1 MKVSTP
7 PERVP
12 SWFSFLNT
20 QVKEEGNF
28 AAVFR
33 VVEIFTWLKLNT
45 GGGIMPR
52 KHLLIILVL
61 VISASLLLF
70 GCGSDQTRDDQNAGV
85 ASEEQGQ
92 VDVIRLEGGDWGYPS
107 PYAHYPRGP
116 GGFKMALIFDGL
128 LERGEKGLIPWL
140 AEKYE
145 IKDNGKQYLFTIR
158 DGVKW
163 HDGKP
168 FTAEDVKFTF
178 EYASKHPM
186 VWSDIGSDDIEK
198 VESVGDR
205 QVLVTVSEPN
215 ASMLYNLGQT
225 RIIPKHIWENVD
237 HPKEF
242 TGPEAV
248 TGTGPYRL
256 TDYNKEHGTYRFEA
270 FGDFWGPVQKVKVIE
285 FIPVSEPVLA
295 FEKGE
300 IDLTGVSP
308 DVLPRFQNNPAYKV
322 VQSPGFWGYRLLFN
336 MGDYPVLRHKELRQ
350 AISYAIDAQELI
362 NKVERGAAVPG
373 SAGILPPDHV
383 MYNSNVK
390 QYNLNLK
397 KAKDLLARLGY
408 DRLDEKGICQNK
420 DGKKLSFTLSVPDR
434 AVRMAEVLQEQ
445 LAKAGIEIKVQ
456 SADTKTHDARVRNN
470 EYQLAVLG
478 HGGWGNDPDYLRE
491 RFGGLFKG
499 GISPS
504 ASGLQGYNNQELNDL
519 LEKQC
524 LEMDEQKRKQLIF
537 KIQEILAEDVPEIPL
552 YYTTG
557 YSVYRPDKYDGWMFM
572 FDHHSLTH
580 SKLSYLERD

>member
-1 MKVSTP
+1 
-7 PERVP
+7 
-12 SWFSFLNT
+12 
-20 QVKEEGNF
+20 
-28 AAVFR
+28 
-33 VVEIFTWLKLNT
+33 
-45 GGGIMPR
+45 MPK
-52 KHLLIILVL
+52 KHLLITLLL
-61 VISASLLLF
+61 VISLSIILF
-70 GCGSDQTRDDQNAGV
+70 GCGTDQAKDDQKANV
-85 ASEEQGQ
+85 NKSEKQGQ

-128 LERGEKGLIPWL
+128 LERDEDGLIPWL
-140 AEKYE
+140 AEDYE
-145 IKDNGKQYLFTIR
+145 IKDGGRQYLFTVR

-163 HDGKP
+163 QDGKP
-168 FTAEDVKFTF
+168 LTAEDVKFTF

-186 VWSDIGSDDIEK
+186 VWSYIGSNDIKK
-198 VESVGDR
+198 VEVTGDN

-215 ASMLYNLGQT
+215 ASMLYNLGRT

-237 HPKEF
+237 NPREF

-248 TGTGPYRL
+248 IGTGPYRL

-270 FGDFWGPVQKVKVIE
+270 FEDFWGPGQRVKVIE

-308 DVLPRFQNNPAYKV
+308 DVLPRFQNNPEYKI

-336 MGDYPVLRHKELRQ
+336 MGDHPVLRHKEMRQ
-350 AISYAIDAQELI
+350 AISYAIDSKELI
-362 NKVERGAAVPG
+362 NKVARGAAVPG

-383 MYNSNVK
+383 MYNPDIK
-390 QYNLNLK
+390 QYDLNLK
-397 KAKDLLARLGY
+397 KAEELLAGLGY
-408 DRLDEKGICQNK
+408 DKLDTNGIRQNK
-420 DGKKLSFTLSVPDR
+420 DGEKLSFNLL
-434 AVRMAEVLQEQ
+434 AGGEVRLAEVLKEQ

-456 SADTKTHDARVRNN
+456 SIDGKSRDARVRNN
-470 EYQLAVLG
+470 EYQLAILG
-478 HGGWGNDPDYLRE
+478 HGGWGGDPDYLRE
-491 RFGGLFKG
+491 RFGGYSKG

-504 ASGLQGYNNQELNDL
+504 ASGLQGYNNEELNDL
-519 LEKQC
+519 LEKQRT
-524 LEMDEQKRKQLIF
+524 EMDEQKRRQLIF
-537 KIQEILAEDVPEIPL
+537 KIQEILAGDVPEIPL

-557 YSVYRPDKYDGWMFM
+557 YSVYRPGKYDGWMFM
-572 FDHHSLTH
+572 YDHHSLTH